1 MILVPSTLGDPK
13 EESLL
18 KSHVIAM
25 RIYVIL
31 ELGTGS
37 YLIC

>member
-1 MILVPSTLGDPK
+1 MIWVPSTLGDSE

-18 KSHVIAM
+18 KAHVIAM

-31 ELGTGS
+31 ELGTES